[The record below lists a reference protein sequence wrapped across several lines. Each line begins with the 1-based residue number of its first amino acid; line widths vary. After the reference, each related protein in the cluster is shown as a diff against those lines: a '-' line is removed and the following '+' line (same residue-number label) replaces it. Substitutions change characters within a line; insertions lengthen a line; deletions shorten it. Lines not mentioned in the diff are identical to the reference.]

1 MRDRSRQRCGERHA
15 PEGECR
21 LRLEWG
27 RASESAREALQHG
40 HDDKRDEQQQ
50 PLHERAKYGRFSAV
64 TMPFVHLHT
73 HSEYSLL
80 DGANRIPDLLD
91 RVQALGMDSL
101 AITDHGN
108 LHGAWQFY
116 TEAKAR
122 NVRPILGFEAY
133 LAFGSRLKR
142 ERPTDA
148 PGVYSHLVLLAR
160 NRRGYHNLVKLSS
173 IGFLEGYYRRPRID
187 REVLERHHEGLIG
200 LAACLSGEIALYLRQ
215 GNYEAAKASAQY
227 FARVFGPD
235 GFWLEV
241 QSHGIADERVVAAGM
256 FRLAAELGLPVVATN
271 DAHYLKKEDAEAH
284 DVLLAIGT
292 GKDLDDPN
300 RFRFFGQESYVKSE
314 PEMGALFPDPPDVL
328 AETARVAELC
338 EFDFEQ
344 RCFLPQYP
352 RPSGVASDNDLL
364 VHLAR
369 AGALAR
375 YGAPL
380 PGPVAERLDYE
391 LGVISH
397 TGYAGYF
404 LIVYD
409 IVKAAK
415 DRAIPVGPGRG
426 SAAGSLVAYALGI
439 TDIDP
444 LKFDLLFERF
454 LNPERV
460 SMPDIDLDFCFERR
474 GEVIQY
480 VRERYGRE
488 SVGQIITFGTLKAR
502 AAFRDVARTLRV
514 EPGEVDRFTKLI
526 PAGPGV
532 TVTLAE
538 ASDRSPELKQL
549 ARQDDRVRKILD
561 LGTRIEGLARH
572 ASVHAAGVVIAPG
585 PLTDYVPVC
594 LAPQEPDAIITQYD
608 MVALEK
614 VGMLKIDILGLKTLT
629 VIHDAVR
636 MISERHGVALDMDAL
651 DLEDAQVYRML
662 GSGRTAGVFQFE
674 SALATDCLRNMKC
687 DRFDD
692 LVATNALLRPGPLD
706 SGMHLVFIRRKR
718 GEETVRYPHDALREV
733 LGPTYGVIV
742 YQEQVM
748 RIANVLGVYSLAEAD
763 VLRKAVGKKDKELIQ
778 QELGRFVQRAVA
790 RGHDRRAI
798 EDIAAQIE
806 TYGRYGFNK
815 SHAVAYS
822 VLSYRTAWL
831 KTYYPAEFIAA
842 LLSSEIGNTDK
853 VVQYI
858 NEARELGLDV
868 LPPDVNESGF
878 KFTVVG
884 DRRVRFGLGA
894 IKNVGGSA
902 IESIIAGRGA
912 GGPYRSLVDLC
923 DRIDLRL
930 CNKRVIEALID
941 AGACDS
947 LAASGHRAQLV
958 AVLDSAFGEAQ
969 VRQQER
975 HAGQHALFGDG
986 AQLPPPRAALPDV
999 PLWTEHDR
1007 LAREKAVLGFFIS
1020 GHPLARYRAEVE
1032 LFGTRTTATLAQ
1044 WSDQRVRIAAV
1055 VTVVKRQISKK
1066 TGAEYARL
1074 TLEDF
1079 HGTAEALVF
1088 PEAWAKLND
1097 TIHPDGALLFTG
1109 GYSARDRDEE
1119 QAPFIVE
1126 AAQPLAELRATGA
1139 IGVALTW
1146 SPAAPPPPDA
1156 TRAVAALC
1164 AAHPGPAPVLVEWAD
1179 GPHPLAPPLRNAER
1193 GMGGEDVNTEG
1204 APRPPATA
1212 RLRSRSLRVE
1222 VADDLL
1228 AALRDLLGSEHVHL
1242 VRTTPVPTDSRPHSG
1257 RSGSTGWNGAT

>member
-1 MRDRSRQRCGERHA
+1 MA
-15 PEGECR
+15 
-21 LRLEWG
+21 
-27 RASESAREALQHG
+27 
-40 HDDKRDEQQQ
+40 
-50 PLHERAKYGRFSAV
+50 
-64 TMPFVHLHT
+64 FVHLHT

-148 PGVYSHLVLLAR
+148 PAVYSHLVLLAR

-314 PEMGALFPDPPDVL
+314 PEMAALFADHPEVL
-328 AETARVAELC
+328 AETARVAEGC
-338 EFDFEQ
+338 EFDFEK
-344 RCFLPQYP
+344 RYFLPQYP
-352 RPSGVASDNDLL
+352 RAPEFASDNDLL

-369 AGALAR
+369 AGAAVR
-375 YGAPL
+375 YGDPL
-380 PGPVAERLDYE
+380 PRAVQERLDYE

-415 DRAIPVGPGRG
+415 DRGIPVGPGRG

-439 TDIDP
+439 TDIEP
-444 LKFDLLFERF
+444 LTFDLLFERF

-502 AAFRDVARTLRV
+502 AAFRDVARTLRI

-532 TVTLAE
+532 TVTLADAPE
-538 ASDRSPELKQL
+538 RSPELRQL
-549 ARQDDRVRKILD
+549 ARHDERVRKVLE

-608 MVALEK
+608 MVALEQ
-614 VGMLKIDILGLKTLT
+614 VGMLKIDVLGLKTLT
-629 VIHDAVR
+629 VIHDARR
-636 MISERHGVALDMDAL
+636 MVEERHGTTLDLDAL
-651 DLEDAQVYRML
+651 DLEDANVYKLL

-674 SALATDCLRNMKC
+674 SPLATDCLRNMKC

-748 RIANVLGVYSLAEAD
+748 RIANVLGGYSLAEAD
-763 VLRKAVGKKDKELIQ
+763 VLRKAVGKKDKELLQ
-778 QELGRFVQRAVA
+778 RELGPFVERAVA
-790 RGHDRRAI
+790 RGHDRRTI

-806 TYGRYGFNK
+806 TFGRYGFPK
-815 SHAVAYS
+815 AHSVAYS
-822 VLSYRTAWL
+822 VLSFRTAWL
-831 KTYYPAEFIAA
+831 KTYYPAEFMAA

-858 NEARELGLDV
+858 NEARELGLEV

-884 DRRVRFGLGA
+884 DRRIRFGLGA
-894 IKNVGGSA
+894 IKNVGAGA
-902 IESIIAGRGA
+902 IDSIIAGRQA

-947 LAASGHRAQLV
+947 LGGDHRAQLV
-958 AVLDSAFGEAQ
+958 AALDTAFGEAQ
-969 VRQQER
+969 ARQQER
-975 HAGQHALFGDG
+975 VSGQHALFGE
-986 AQLPPPRAALPDV
+986 ATPVPRPSSPLPDV
-999 PLWTEHDR
+999 VPWTEHER
-1007 LAREKAVLGFFIS
+1007 LTREKAVLGFFIS
-1020 GHPLARYRAEVE
+1020 GHPLARYRVEAE
-1032 LFGTRTTATLAQ
+1032 LFGTRTTATLGQ
-1044 WSDQRVRIAAV
+1044 WGDQKVRIAAV
-1055 VTVVKRQISKK
+1055 VTLVKRQISKK
-1066 TGAEYARL
+1066 TSAEYARL

-1097 TIHPDGALLFTG
+1097 VIRPDQALLLTG
-1109 GYSARDRDEE
+1109 GYSARDRGEE

-1126 AAQPLAELRATGA
+1126 AAQPLAELKATGA
-1139 IGVALTW
+1139 IGLTLRW
-1146 SPAAPPPPDA
+1146 STGEPPAPEA
-1156 TRAVAALC
+1156 TRAAAALC
-1164 AAHPGPAPVLVEWAD
+1164 ASHPGAAPVLVEY
-1179 GPHPLAPPLRNAER
+1179 
-1193 GMGGEDVNTEG
+1193 GGNGATE
-1204 APRPPATA
+1204 
-1212 RLRSRSLRVE
+1212 RLRSRSLKVE
-1222 VADDLL
+1222 LDDALL
-1228 AALRDLLGSEHVHL
+1228 AALRELVGPEHVAL
-1242 VRTTPVPTDSRPHSG
+1242 EDARRLKP
-1257 RSGSTGWNGAT
+1257 

>member
-1 MRDRSRQRCGERHA
+1 MA
-15 PEGECR
+15 
-21 LRLEWG
+21 
-27 RASESAREALQHG
+27 
-40 HDDKRDEQQQ
+40 
-50 PLHERAKYGRFSAV
+50 
-64 TMPFVHLHT
+64 FVHLHT

-91 RVQALGMDSL
+91 RVQSLGMDSL

-314 PEMGALFPDPPDVL
+314 PEMAALFADHPEVL
-328 AETARVAELC
+328 AETARVAEGC
-338 EFDFEQ
+338 EFDFEK
-344 RCFLPQYP
+344 RYFLPQYP
-352 RPSGVASDNDLL
+352 RPPEFASDNDLL

-369 AGALAR
+369 AGAAVR
-375 YGAPL
+375 YGDPL
-380 PGPVAERLDYE
+380 PRAVQERLDYE

-415 DRAIPVGPGRG
+415 DRGIPVGPGRG

-439 TDIDP
+439 TDIEP
-444 LKFDLLFERF
+444 LTFDLLFERF

-502 AAFRDVARTLRV
+502 AAFRDVARTLRI

-532 TVTLAE
+532 TVTLADAPE
-538 ASDRSPELKQL
+538 RSPELRQL
-549 ARQDDRVRKILD
+549 ARHDERVRKVLE

-594 LAPQEPDAIITQYD
+594 LAPQEADVIITQYD
-608 MVALEK
+608 MVALEQ
-614 VGMLKIDILGLKTLT
+614 VGMLKIDVLGLKTLT
-629 VIHDAVR
+629 VIHDARR
-636 MISERHGVALDMDAL
+636 MVEERHGTTLDLDAL
-651 DLEDAQVYRML
+651 DLEDANVYKLL

-674 SALATDCLRNMKC
+674 SPLATDCLRNMKC

-748 RIANVLGVYSLAEAD
+748 RIANVLGGYSLAEAD
-763 VLRKAVGKKDKELIQ
+763 VLRKAVGKKDKELLQ
-778 QELGRFVQRAVA
+778 RELGPFVERAVA
-790 RGHDRRAI
+790 RGHDRRTM

-806 TYGRYGFNK
+806 TFGRYGFPK
-815 SHAVAYS
+815 AHSVAYS
-822 VLSYRTAWL
+822 VLSFRTAWL
-831 KTYYPAEFIAA
+831 KTYYPAEFMAA

-858 NEARELGLDV
+858 NEARELGLEV

-884 DRRVRFGLGA
+884 DRRIRFGLGA
-894 IKNVGGSA
+894 IKNVGAGA
-902 IESIIAGRGA
+902 IDSIIAGRQA

-947 LAASGHRAQLV
+947 LGGDHRAQLV
-958 AVLDSAFGEAQ
+958 AALDTAFGEAQ
-969 VRQQER
+969 ARQQER
-975 HAGQHALFGDG
+975 VSGQHALFGE
-986 AQLPPPRAALPDV
+986 ATPVPRPSSPLPDV
-999 PLWTEHDR
+999 VPWTEHER
-1007 LAREKAVLGFFIS
+1007 LTREKAVLGFFIS
-1020 GHPLARYRAEVE
+1020 GHPLARYRVEAE
-1032 LFGTRTTATLAQ
+1032 LFGTRTTATLGQ
-1044 WSDQRVRIAAV
+1044 WGDQKVRIAAV
-1055 VTVVKRQISKK
+1055 VTLVKRQISKK
-1066 TGAEYARL
+1066 TSAEYARL

-1097 TIHPDGALLFTG
+1097 VIRPDQALLLTG
-1109 GYSARDRDEE
+1109 GYSARDRGEE

-1126 AAQPLAELRATGA
+1126 AAQPLAELKATGA
-1139 IGVALTW
+1139 IGLTLRW
-1146 SPAAPPPPDA
+1146 STGEPPAPEA
-1156 TRAVAALC
+1156 TRAAAALC
-1164 AAHPGPAPVLVEWAD
+1164 ASHPGAAPVLVEY
-1179 GPHPLAPPLRNAER
+1179 
-1193 GMGGEDVNTEG
+1193 GGNGATE
-1204 APRPPATA
+1204 
-1212 RLRSRSLRVE
+1212 RLRSRSLKVE
-1222 VADDLL
+1222 LDDALL
-1228 AALRDLLGSEHVHL
+1228 AALRELVGPEHVAL
-1242 VRTTPVPTDSRPHSG
+1242 EDARRLKP
-1257 RSGSTGWNGAT
+1257 

>member
-1 MRDRSRQRCGERHA
+1 MA
-15 PEGECR
+15 
-21 LRLEWG
+21 
-27 RASESAREALQHG
+27 
-40 HDDKRDEQQQ
+40 
-50 PLHERAKYGRFSAV
+50 
-64 TMPFVHLHT
+64 FVHLHT

-80 DGANRIPDLLD
+80 DGANRIPELLD
-91 RVQALGMDSL
+91 RIQALGMDSL

-108 LHGAWQFY
+108 LHGAWQFHA
-116 TEAKAR
+116 EARAR
-122 NVRPILGFEAY
+122 KLRPILGFEAY
-133 LAFGSRLKR
+133 LAFGDRRKR

-148 PGVYSHLVLLAR
+148 PGPYSHLVLLAK
-160 NRRGYHNLVKLSS
+160 NRTGYKNLIKLSS

-187 REVLERHHEGLIG
+187 REALERYKDGVIG

-215 GNYEAAKASAQY
+215 GNYETAKASAEY
-227 FARVFGPD
+227 FARLFGPD

-241 QSHGIADERVVAAGM
+241 QNHGLADERTVTAGM
-256 FRLAAELGLPVVATN
+256 FQLAAELGLPVVATN

-300 RFRFFGQESYVKSE
+300 RFRFVGQESYVKSE
-314 PEMGALFPDPPDVL
+314 PEMGVLFPDHPEVL

-338 EFDFEQ
+338 EFDFEK
-344 RCFLPQYP
+344 RYFLPQYP
-352 RPSGVASDNDLL
+352 RPAAFASDNDLL

-375 YGAPL
+375 SGDPPPAA
-380 PGPVAERLDYE
+380 VAERLDYE

-480 VRERYGRE
+480 VRERYGRD

-502 AAFRDVARTLRV
+502 AAFRDVARTLRI

-532 TVTLAE
+532 TTTLADAPE
-538 ASDRSPELKQL
+538 RSPELKQL
-549 ARQDDRVRKILD
+549 VRQDERVRKILE

-608 MVALEK
+608 MVALEQ
-614 VGMLKIDILGLKTLT
+614 VGMLKIDVLGLRTLT

-636 MISERHGVALDMDAL
+636 MVAERHGITLDMNAL
-651 DLEDAQVYRML
+651 DLEDPLVYQLL

-674 SALATDCLRNMKC
+674 SPLATDCLRSMRC

-706 SGMHLVFIRRKR
+706 TGMHLVFINRKLGR
-718 GEETVRYPHDALREV
+718 EPVRYPHDALREI
-733 LGPTYGVIV
+733 LQPTYGVIT

-748 RIANVLGVYSLAEAD
+748 RIANMLGGFSLAEAD

-778 QELGRFVQRAVA
+778 HELGRFVERAVA
-790 RGHDRRAI
+790 LGHDRRAI

-806 TYGRYGFNK
+806 TFGRYGFNK

-822 VLSYRTAWL
+822 VLSYQTAWL
-831 KTYYPAEFIAA
+831 KAHYPAEFMAA
-842 LLSSEIGNTDK
+842 LLSSQIGNTDT
-853 VVQYI
+853 VVRYI
-858 NEARELGLDV
+858 NEARELGLLV

-884 DRRVRFGLGA
+884 DQRIRLGLGA
-894 IKNVGGSA
+894 IKNVGEGA
-902 IESIIAGRGA
+902 IESILTGRQA
-912 GGPYRSLVDLC
+912 DGPYRSLVELC
-923 DRIDLRL
+923 ERIDLRL
-930 CNKRVIEALID
+930 CNKRVIEALVD

-947 LAASGHRAQLV
+947 LGGGGHRAQLV
-958 AVLDSAFGEAQ
+958 AALDATFAEAQARQAERDAGQVGLFGEGTRIPHPASR
-969 VRQQER
+969 V
-975 HAGQHALFGDG
+975 
-986 AQLPPPRAALPDV
+986 PDV
-999 PLWTEHDR
+999 EPWTEHDR

-1020 GHPLARYRAEVE
+1020 GHPLDRYRDEVE
-1032 LFGTRTTATLAQ
+1032 LFGTRTTATLGQ
-1044 WSDQRVRIAAV
+1044 WSEQKARIAAV

-1074 TLEDF
+1074 TLED
-1079 HGTAEALVF
+1079 L
-1088 PEAWAKLND
+1088 
-1097 TIHPDGALLFTG
+1097 
-1109 GYSARDRDEE
+1109 
-1119 QAPFIVE
+1119 
-1126 AAQPLAELRATGA
+1126 
-1139 IGVALTW
+1139 
-1146 SPAAPPPPDA
+1146 
-1156 TRAVAALC
+1156 
-1164 AAHPGPAPVLVEWAD
+1164 
-1179 GPHPLAPPLRNAER
+1179 
-1193 GMGGEDVNTEG
+1193 
-1204 APRPPATA
+1204 
-1212 RLRSRSLRVE
+1212 
-1222 VADDLL
+1222 
-1228 AALRDLLGSEHVHL
+1228 
-1242 VRTTPVPTDSRPHSG
+1242 
-1257 RSGSTGWNGAT
+1257 

>member
-1 MRDRSRQRCGERHA
+1 MA
-15 PEGECR
+15 
-21 LRLEWG
+21 
-27 RASESAREALQHG
+27 
-40 HDDKRDEQQQ
+40 
-50 PLHERAKYGRFSAV
+50 
-64 TMPFVHLHT
+64 FVHLHT

-80 DGANRIPDLLD
+80 DGANRIPELLD
-91 RVQALGMDSL
+91 RIQALGMDSL

-108 LHGAWQFY
+108 LHGAWQFHA
-116 TEAKAR
+116 EARAR
-122 NVRPILGFEAY
+122 KLRPILGFEAY
-133 LAFGSRLKR
+133 LAFGSRHMR
-142 ERPTDA
+142 ERA
-148 PGVYSHLVLLAR
+148 PEAPAAYSHLVLLAK
-160 NRRGYHNLVKLSS
+160 NRTGYRHLVKLSS
-173 IGFLEGYYRRPRID
+173 LGFLEGYYRRPRID
-187 REVLERHHEGLIG
+187 RELLEQYHEGLIG

-215 GNYEAAKASAQY
+215 GNHAAAKASAQY
-227 FARVFGPD
+227 FARLFGPD

-241 QSHGIADERVVAAGM
+241 QNHGLAEERTVAAGM
-256 FRLAAELGLPVVATN
+256 FQLAAELGLPVVATN

-300 RFRFFGQESYVKSE
+300 RFRFVGQESYVKSE
-314 PEMGALFPDPPDVL
+314 PEMGVLFPDHPEVL

-338 EFDFEQ
+338 EFDFEK
-344 RCFLPQYP
+344 RYFLPQYP
-352 RPSGVASDNDLL
+352 RPAAFASDNDLL

-375 YGAPL
+375 YGDPL
-380 PGPVAERLDYE
+380 PAAVAERLDYE

-480 VRERYGRE
+480 VRERYGRD

-532 TVTLAE
+532 STTLADAPE
-538 ASDRSPELKQL
+538 RSPELKQL
-549 ARQDDRVRKILD
+549 VRQDERVRKILE
-561 LGTRIEGLARH
+561 LGSRIEGLARH

-608 MVALEK
+608 MVALEQ
-614 VGMLKIDILGLKTLT
+614 VGMLKIDVLGLRTLT
-629 VIHDAVR
+629 VIHDAVG
-636 MISERHGVALDMDAL
+636 MVQARHGITLDIVGL
-651 DLEDAQVYRML
+651 DLADPEVYRLL

-674 SALATDCLRNMKC
+674 SPLATDCLRNMKC

-706 SGMHLVFIRRKR
+706 TGMHLVFINRKLGR
-718 GEETVRYPHDALREV
+718 EPVRYPHPALEEI
-733 LGPTYGVIV
+733 LKPTYGVIT

-748 RIANVLGVYSLAEAD
+748 RIANVLAGFSLAEAD

-778 QELGRFVQRAVA
+778 HELGRFVKRALA
-790 RGHDRRAI
+790 LGHDRRTI

-806 TYGRYGFNK
+806 TFGRYGFNK

-822 VLSYRTAWL
+822 VLSYQTAWL
-831 KTYYPAEFIAA
+831 KAHYPAEFMAA
-842 LLSSEIGNTDK
+842 LLSSEIGDTDN
-853 VVQYI
+853 VVRYI

-884 DRRVRFGLGA
+884 DRRIRFGLGA
-894 IKNVGGSA
+894 IKNVGAGA
-902 IESIIAGRGA
+902 IESILAGRHA
-912 GGPYRSLVDLC
+912 GGPYRSLVELC
-923 DRIDLRL
+923 ERIDLRL
-930 CNKRVIEALID
+930 CNKRVIEALVD

-947 LAASGHRAQLV
+947 LGGHRAQLV
-958 AVLDSAFGEAQ
+958 AALDATFAEAQ
-969 VRQQER
+969 ARQAER
-975 HAGQHALFGDG
+975 ESGQHALFGEET
-986 AQLPPPRAALPDV
+986 PSPEPRAPNPDV
-999 PLWTEHDR
+999 PPWTEHER

-1020 GHPLARYRAEVE
+1020 GHPLDRYRAEVE
-1032 LFGTRTTATLAQ
+1032 LFGTRTTATLGQ
-1044 WSDQRVRIAAV
+1044 WSEQKARIAAV

-1066 TGAEYARL
+1066 SGAEYARL

-1088 PEAWAKLND
+1088 PEAWAKLNEV
-1097 TIHPDGALLFTG
+1097 IRPDGVLLLSG
-1109 GYSARDRDEE
+1109 GYSGRDRDEE

-1126 AAQPLAELRATGA
+1126 AAQPLDELKTAGA
-1139 IGVALTW
+1139 IAVALRW
-1146 SPAAPPPPDA
+1146 SPLAPPPPE
-1156 TRAVAALC
+1156 TGRAVAALC
-1164 AAHPGPAPVLVEWAD
+1164 AAHPGPAPVLVEWMEEEN
-1179 GPHPLAPPLRNAER
+1179 GHGTIPGLAPGVSAH
-1193 GMGGEDVNTEG
+1193 
-1204 APRPPATA
+1204 TA
-1212 RLRSRSLRVE
+1212 RLRSRSLRVA
-1222 VADDLL
+1222 VDDELL
-1228 AALRDLLGSEHVHL
+1228 GALRDLLGPDRVHL
-1242 VRTTPVPTDSRPHSG
+1242 VRTT
-1257 RSGSTGWNGAT
+1257 